1 MSSEGSA
8 IHQGPADDEFAEL
21 SAILLA
27 AERSQLTE
35 LKHRLENPEA
45 RARDVALVLAEAI
58 RLRAAGDTKLRRAL
72 QPTIEEA
79 IGVAVRKNPH
89 MLASAL
95 FPIFGKA
102 IRKAIASE
110 LDGMIQAL
118 SQVLEQR
125 LSLRSLK
132 WRIEALRT
140 NKSYAEIV
148 LLRSVLY
155 RVEQVFLIHRK
166 TGLLLLHEESG
177 SSGLKDPEMVSG
189 MLTALQDFARDA
201 ISGAEGE
208 NLETVRLG
216 DFTVV
221 LAYGPELILAGFVR
235 GVAPRGLNRLFQ
247 DELDSIQEEQSAA
260 SVDFSGDT
268 SKFESSRP
276 HLEKCL
282 VGQGDP
288 RAKAPAS
295 SLAARLLLF
304 GIPAL
309 LIAVALGWWLV
320 SLRAERRW
328 QSLLEQLGSQPGI
341 VITTSGE
348 RGGKRFISGLRDP
361 LAADPAA
368 MVSAAGLS
376 NSQVDFRWEPYHSLH
391 PRFAAERQYSAVK
404 EQLERSAIRFSL
416 GSAAIPTEAVHA
428 VDELASQVTA
438 LFNAAATTGREVKIE
453 ILGSTD
459 FRGRSEL
466 NVNLARD
473 RAATVE
479 AALAGLGVPREQM
492 QARGLTSPCGLARG
506 RDDAACRTATLRVLE
521 VSR

>member
-1 MSSEGSA
+1 
-8 IHQGPADDEFAEL
+8 
-21 SAILLA
+21 
-27 AERSQLTE
+27 
-35 LKHRLENPEA
+35 
-45 RARDVALVLAEAI
+45 
-58 RLRAAGDTKLRRAL
+58 
-72 QPTIEEA
+72 
-79 IGVAVRKNPH
+79 
-89 MLASAL
+89 
-95 FPIFGKA
+95 
-102 IRKAIASE
+102 
-110 LDGMIQAL
+110 
-118 SQVLEQR
+118 
-125 LSLRSLK
+125 
-132 WRIEALRT
+132 
-140 NKSYAEIV
+140 
-148 LLRSVLY
+148 
-155 RVEQVFLIHRK
+155 
-166 TGLLLLHEESG
+166 
-177 SSGLKDPEMVSG
+177 MVSG

-348 RGGKRFISGLRDP
+348 HGGKRFISGLRDP

-376 NSQVDFRWEPYHSLH
+376 SSQVDFRWEPYHSLH

-416 GSAAIPTEAVHA
+416 GSAAIPTEAV
-428 VDELASQVTA
+428 VDELASQVTV

-479 AALAGLGVPREQM
+479 AALAGLGVPRERM
-492 QARGLTSPCGLARG
+492 EARGLTSPCGLARG